1 MASSIANTGS
11 GIFTLPSKMLSGS
24 GRVGLF
30 LLLWALAWALAA
42 SISICGTLVWLE
54 LGLSVPIR
62 TIPGTDQRKSVP
74 RSGGEKNFVR
84 FLLE

>member
-1 MASSIANTGS
+1 MASSITNTGS
-11 GIFTLPSKMLSGS
+11 GIFTLPSKVLGGTGS
-24 GRVGLF
+24 VGPS
-30 LLLWALAWALAA
+30 LLLWTLG
-42 SISICGTLVWLE
+42 SIIAFCGLLVWLE

-84 FLLE
+84 SLLE